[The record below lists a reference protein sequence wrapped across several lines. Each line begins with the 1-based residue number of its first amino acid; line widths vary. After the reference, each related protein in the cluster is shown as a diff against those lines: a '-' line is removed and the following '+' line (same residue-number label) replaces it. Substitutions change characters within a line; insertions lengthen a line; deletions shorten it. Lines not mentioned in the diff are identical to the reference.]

1 MLITSWHFTPLPEKN
16 LSTKKKA
23 SMSHSS
29 PTAGASG
36 GTEREKML
44 RGELYDASDPEFD
57 APHHRCAAAVAAFNN
72 APPDLP
78 RRERVTL
85 QNKYVTVPVYIYDMI
100 YPKP

>member
-1 MLITSWHFTPLPEKN
+1 
-16 LSTKKKA
+16 
-23 SMSHSS
+23 MSHSS
-29 PTAGASG
+29 PAAGAAAAGG

-57 APHHRCAAAVAAFNN
+57 APHHRCAAAVAAFNS

-85 QNKYVTVPVYIYDMI
+85 QNKYVTVPVYIYIYMI
-100 YPKP
+100 